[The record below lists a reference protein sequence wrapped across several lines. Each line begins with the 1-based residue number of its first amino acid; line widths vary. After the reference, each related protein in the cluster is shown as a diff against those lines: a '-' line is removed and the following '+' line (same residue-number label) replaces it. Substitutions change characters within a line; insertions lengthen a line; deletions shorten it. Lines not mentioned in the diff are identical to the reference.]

1 MGKVYIIRKKKKA
14 SEVLIEQL
22 ASEKERN
29 AELAGYGLLPE
40 AEEVMVK
47 NVPDSSLYKD
57 PDGNSCIGY
66 WEEKTGFTIKEN
78 LPYHC
83 PACGA
88 KMSKK
93 DSTLDGAHVYKTSN
107 PGKWYFVPL
116 CSKCNN
122 PENTKE
128 MKVRTTLIEI
138 PEECCEKK

>member
-1 MGKVYIIRKKKKA
+1 MGKVYIIRKKKKT
-14 SEVLIEQL
+14 SKVLIEQL

-83 PACGA
+83 PAYGA

-93 DSTLDGAHVYKTSN
+93 DSTLDRWCTC
-107 PGKWYFVPL
+107 L
-116 CSKCNN
+116 
-122 PENTKE
+122 
-128 MKVRTTLIEI
+128 
-138 PEECCEKK
+138 